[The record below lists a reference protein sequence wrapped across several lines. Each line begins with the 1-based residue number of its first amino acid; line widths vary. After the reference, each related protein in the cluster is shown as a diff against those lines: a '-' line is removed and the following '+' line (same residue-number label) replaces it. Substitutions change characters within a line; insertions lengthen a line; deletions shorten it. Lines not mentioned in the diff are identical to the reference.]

1 MGGSGNWTA
10 MRNAGKSRIL
20 TGCAPQDTPINPTRP
35 TMRLP
40 FRHVLLAALLWPAL
54 ALAWGPEGHRIVGE
68 LAQRQLDPKAKA
80 AVADLLSGEPEP
92 TLAGVSNWADEL
104 RDSDPD
110 QYRHT
115 SRWHYVNIHASD
127 CVYVPS
133 RDCRDGNCVIAAI
146 DNQLR
151 VLGDRSQPRTNRVQ
165 ALKFVVHFIG
175 DVHQPFHAGNR
186 DDRGANDFQTSYRG
200 QGSNLHA
207 VWDTLI
213 LQHQAPSPAA
223 YAAHLA
229 ITPVAASE
237 TQTDPGAAQRWAQ
250 ESCRAIDANALYP
263 PTHTI
268 DDGYLNAHRGLAEQR
283 LRQAGARLAAE
294 LNAVLD

>member
-1 MGGSGNWTA
+1 
-10 MRNAGKSRIL
+10 MRI
-20 TGCAPQDTPINPTRP
+20 
-35 TMRLP
+35 P
-40 FRHVLLAALLWPAL
+40 FRHALLTALLWPAL

-68 LAQRQLDPKAKA
+68 LAQRQLGPQARA
-80 AVADLLSGEPEP
+80 AIAELLRGEPEP

-104 RDSDPD
+104 RDTDPD
-110 QYRHT
+110 AYRRT

-127 CVYVPS
+127 CAYVPA
-133 RDCRDGNCVIAAI
+133 RDCRDGNCVVAAI

-151 VLGDRSQPRTNRVQ
+151 VLGDRTQPRASRVQ

-186 DDRGANDFQTSYRG
+186 NDRGANDFQVNYRG

-213 LQHQAPSPAA
+213 LQGQASSPAA
-223 YAAHLA
+223 YAARLA
-229 ITPVAASE
+229 KTPVAASE
-237 TQTDPGAAQRWAQ
+237 TRTDPEAAQRWAQ
-250 ESCRAIDANALYP
+250 ESCHAIDADALYP

-268 DDGYLNAHRGLAEQR
+268 DDAYLNAHRALAEQR
-283 LRQAGARLAAE
+283 LRLAGARLAAE
-294 LNAVLD
+294 LNATLRAR